1 MLRYGLTVRPP
12 GYNYKATHH
21 VRNGMRKYSSTE
33 RSAFSSKK
41 ARIPRLLVIMGG
53 VTAACY
59 AIDEF
64 YLLSLLKRSVRAI
77 SVLSWVAYKYSNIT
91 DLKEM
96 QAFHE
101 VAAKSIF
108 DMLAENKGLYIK
120 LGQAIANQGAVFPV
134 AYQRHF
140 VNLYDAA
147 PVDPWHEIDKM
158 LRKAFGQNY
167 EQELF
172 EYIDHAPI
180 ASALV
185 AQVHKAKL
193 RGTGYEVAVKVQHP
207 YIEAQIPV
215 DLTVYRLMSWVYSRI
230 FDIPLTFMTRYIA
243 QQMIKETD
251 FRIEAENSKKLAA
264 LITNDRQTKNLDI
277 YIPECYDDISN
288 EKVLVTEWIE
298 GLSLTNKQKLIDNK
312 YSLPHLMNQYIT
324 VFARQIFEY
333 GFVHSDPHPG
343 NLLARKFNG
352 RQQLVILDHGLYVT
366 FPNKFKNQYRE
377 LWEAMFTLDMDKVN
391 DISDNWGVGSSEFLK
406 AMVQLK
412 PPSNIKGKAPNPL
425 QLMRELFSDETKFPP
440 DLLFLMRTMRMMQNL
455 NQTMGSPV
463 NRVNILTKSAI
474 YLVHQSQDFNL
485 SNWLFA
491 CKTKFFIFVSDF
503 VFWVFRARQVL
514 MGDKYG
520 GKGEGIEDFIEQHLR
535 ESARCIG
542 IEIVDGL

>member
-1 MLRYGLTVRPP
+1 MLKHGLRLRPL
-12 GYNYKATHH
+12 GYNFNALSYGGN
-21 VRNGMRKYSSTE
+21 RFRRFNSTGKTTL
-33 RSAFSSKK
+33 SQKK
-41 ARIPRLLVIMGG
+41 SRIPRIFLMIGG
-53 VTAACY
+53 VTATCY

-64 YLLSLLKRSVRAI
+64 YLQSLLKRSIKAI
-77 SVLSWVAYKYSNIT
+77 SILSWVAFKYSKIT

-101 VAAKSIF
+101 VAAKGIF

-147 PVDPWHEIDKM
+147 PVDPWHEIDRI
-158 LRKAFGQNY
+158 LRTALGSNY
-167 EQELF
+167 EQEVF
-172 EYIDHAPI
+172 EYIEHEPV

-193 RGTGYEVAVKVQHP
+193 RGTGEEVAVKIQHP
-207 YIEAQIPV
+207 YIEAQIPI
-215 DLTVYRLMSWVYSRI
+215 DLSVYRLMSWVYSKI

-243 QQMIKETD
+243 EQIIKETD
-251 FRIEAENSKKLAA
+251 FRIEAKNSQQLAS
-264 LITNDRQTKNLDI
+264 LIAKDTTTQNLDI
-277 YIPECYDDISN
+277 YIPECYEHLSN

-298 GLSLTNKQKLIDNK
+298 GLSLTNKQKLIDSK
-312 YSLPHLMNQYIT
+312 YSLPHLMHQYIT
-324 VFARQIFEY
+324 VFARQIFEF

-343 NLLARKFNG
+343 NLLARKING

-366 FPNKFKNQYRE
+366 FPNKFRNEYRE
-377 LWEAMFTLDMDKVN
+377 LWEAMFTLDMNKVN
-391 DISDNWGVGSSEFLK
+391 EISDNWGVGSSEFLK

-412 PPSNIKGKAPNPL
+412 APSKAKGTTPNPL

-440 DLLFLMRTMRMMQNL
+440 DLLFLMRTMRMIQNL

-463 NRVNILTKSAI
+463 NRMNILTKSAI
-474 YLVHQSQDFNL
+474 YLVQQSRDFSIISWL
-485 SNWLFA
+485 SAL
-491 CKTKFFIFVSDF
+491 KTNFFLLISDL
-503 VFWVFRARQVL
+503 VFLVFRARQVL

-535 ESARCIG
+535 ESARFIG